1 MKYKIFT
8 VTALTGGV
16 VAELFGEW
24 DKALQ
29 TLLIFMVVDW
39 ITGGIL
45 LPVVF
50 GRSPKSPNGALES
63 RAGWKGLCRKAMIL
77 FYVLVAAQLDSLF
90 GIDYVRDAVCIGFI
104 ANEVLSIV
112 GNAGYNSYTKY
123 ARDVNNWRLDG
134 CQGQPWCATY
144 QFWLEARIFGVETA
158 LKHFCMSRNS
168 YRAYNCFEI
177 YDAFERK
184 GKISRSPGIGSL
196 IVFRHSHIGRVI
208 DVRNGYVYTNEGNTS
223 ALYGDS
229 NGGTVKTKKYQIGDS
244 SIKGYC
250 LIDYKEDNTTIS
262 EDQADTKQEN
272 LRVKEYQEWL
282 NYWYGTLLKKHCGS
296 ILTLDGQYGS
306 RTRKASLAVWKDV
319 VNRLYGGKLSFDGEL
334 FDSECMN
341 TARTIVLSFGSSGTL
356 TAIAEGI
363 LAAEGMYLGNIDAQF
378 GTEMKKSTKA
388 FQMKYG
394 LDPDGEA
401 FFYIYPKKTLVR
413 KMEV

>member
-1 MKYKIFT
+1 MARLKELLK
-8 VTALTGGV
+8 L
-16 VAELFGEW
+16 AEQQIGYQE
-24 DKALQ
+24 KA
-29 TLLIFMVVDW
+29 
-39 ITGGIL
+39 
-45 LPVVF
+45 
-50 GRSPKSPNGALES
+50 SA
-63 RAGWKGLCRKAMIL
+63 AM
-77 FYVLVAAQLDSLF
+77 LD
-90 GIDYVRDAVCIGFI
+90 DPH
-104 ANEVLSIV
+104 
-112 GNAGYNSYTKY
+112 GNAGYNNYTKY
-123 ARDVNNWRLDG
+123 ARDVNNWGLDG

-262 EDQADTKQEN
+262 ENQADTKQEN

-306 RTRKASLAVWKDV
+306 RTRKASLTVWKDV
-319 VNRLYGGKLSFDGEL
+319 VNRLYGGKLSLDGEL

-341 TARTIVLSFGSSGTL
+341 IAGTIVLSFGSSGTL

-363 LAAEGMYLGNIDAQF
+363 MAAEGIYFGNIDAQF
-378 GTEMKKSTKA
+378 GTEMEKSTKA

-394 LDPDGEA
+394 LDPDGEVGKETWTVL
-401 FFYIYPKKTLVR
+401 FGIMGNKTD
-413 KMEV
+413 